1 MLFDKN
7 GILRLDELMAEQPTF
22 QKIME
27 DKIVTDEEITG
38 QARLVLDMLQKV
50 EQTFSPEQ
58 MNEIENLLAEFG
70 ILSAIYQYKQL
81 QDIHQQQ

>member
-7 GILRLDELMAEQPTF
+7 GIFCLDELMATRPTF

-27 DKIVTDEEITG
+27 DKMVTNEEINGQTG
-38 QARLVLDMLQKV
+38 LVLELLQDI

-58 MNEIENLLAEFG
+58 LSKIENLLAEFG
-70 ILSAIYQYKQL
+70 VLSAVYQYKQI
-81 QDIHQQQ
+81 QDIYRQK